1 METTSDGPPT
11 DEGEDLARTE
21 SDRRRAIEDT
31 AGVLSG
37 VYPPGYLRQLRDDWP
52 D

>member
-1 METTSDGPPT
+1 MADERPDKPT
-11 DEGEDLARTE
+11 DESKHVADPHG
-21 SDRRRAIEDT
+21 DRRRAIEDT
-31 AGVLSG
+31 AGVLTG